1 MRRIVILACGVFAY
15 LTFQVSFLY
24 LFAFMAGIVVP
35 KTLDSGRAGPLA
47 PAIAVNSLL
56 LAMFAVQHGVMARD
70 AFKSRLTKCV
80 PEPLERSV
88 FVIAASSVLGL
99 VYWLW
104 QPIPAVLWDVQLS
117 WLRGG
122 MWSVFVAG
130 LLLVLYTSF
139 LIDHFDLFGLRQ
151 VWLYYRGRPYTP
163 PPFSARSLYKYVRHP
178 MMLGLLLAF
187 WSVPTMTWGH
197 AMFSALMTG
206 YIVVGIHMEERSL
219 VRKLGEDYCRYRE
232 GTSMLIPWFPDRGQ
246 GVAEHETPGV
256 SAEGGTT

>member
-1 MRRIVILACGVFAY
+1 MRRTVILACGVFAY

-35 KTLDSGRAGPLA
+35 KTVDTGQPAPLTY
-47 PAIAVNSLL
+47 AIITNTML
-56 LAMFAVQHGVMARD
+56 LALFAVQHGVMARD
-70 AFKSRLTKCV
+70 TFKSWLTKWV

-88 FVIAASSVLGL
+88 FVIAASSILGL

-104 QPIPAVLWDVQLS
+104 QPIPGIVWDVQVPA
-117 WLRGG
+117 LRSL

-151 VWLYYRGRPYTP
+151 VWLHFRGRPYTP
-163 PPFSARSLYKYVRHP
+163 PPFSAKSLYKYVRHP

-197 AMFSALMTG
+197 ALFSALMTS

-219 VRKLGEDYCRYRE
+219 VRKLGEDYCRYRQ
-232 GTSMLIPWFPDRGQ
+232 GTSMLVPWFPDRRPRAVENATT
-246 GVAEHETPGV
+246 GVPAG
-256 SAEGGTT
+256 GGTT

>member
-1 MRRIVILACGVFAY
+1 MRRIAILACGISAY

-35 KTLDSGRAGPLA
+35 KTLDSGQAGPLA
-47 PAIAVNSLL
+47 PAIAVNTLL
-56 LAMFAVQHGVMARD
+56 LAKFAVQHGVMARD

-163 PPFSARSLYKYVRHP
+163 PRFSARSLYKYVRHP

-197 AMFSALMTG
+197 ALFSALMTG

-219 VRKLGEDYCRYRE
+219 VRKLGEDYRRYRE
-232 GTSMLIPWFPDRGQ
+232 GTSMLVPWFPDRGHGDADHATS
-246 GVAEHETPGV
+246 GVPV
-256 SAEGGTT
+256 EGGTR

>member
-1 MRRIVILACGVFAY
+1 VILACGVFAY

-35 KTLDSGRAGPLA
+35 KTLDSGRAGALA
-47 PAIAVNSLL
+47 PAIAVNTLL

-70 AFKSRLTKCV
+70 TFKSRLTKCV

-151 VWLYYRGRPYTP
+151 VWLYYCGRPYTP
-163 PPFSARSLYKYVRHP
+163 PRFSARSLYKYVRHP

-197 AMFSALMTG
+197 ALFSALMTG

-219 VRKLGEDYCRYRE
+219 VRKLGEDYRRYRE
-232 GTSMLIPWFPDRGQ
+232 GTSMLVPWFPDRGH
-246 GVAEHETPGV
+246 GDAEHATSGIPV
-256 SAEGGTT
+256 EGGPR

>member
-1 MRRIVILACGVFAY
+1 
-15 LTFQVSFLY
+15 
-24 LFAFMAGIVVP
+24 MAGIVVP
-35 KTLDSGRAGPLA
+35 KTLDSGQAGPLA
-47 PAIAVNSLL
+47 PAIAVNTLL

-70 AFKSRLTKCV
+70 AFKSRLTKFV

-104 QPIPAVLWDVQLS
+104 DRSQPFSGMSSCRGCAGDVV
-117 WLRGG
+117 R
-122 MWSVFVAG
+122 FVAG

-163 PPFSARSLYKYVRHP
+163 PRFSARSLYKYVRHP

-187 WSVPTMTWGH
+187 WSVPTMTWGD
-197 AMFSALMTG
+197 ALFSALMTG
-206 YIVVGIHMEERSL
+206 YIVVGIHMEELSL
-219 VRKLGEDYCRYRE
+219 VRKLGEDYRRYRE
-232 GTSMLIPWFPDRGQ
+232 GTSMLIPWFPDRGH
-246 GVAEHETPGV
+246 GDAEHATSGV
-256 SAEGGTT
+256 PVEGGTR